1 MSDRQDTKPI
11 VDNATSSPN
20 ETAAHEIPKTMVI
33 SNLEVVVESAPKPA
47 SKPEFTKIGPYQI
60 IKVIGFGGVG
70 TVYEAVDSLLNRPV
84 ALKIL
89 NKKWIDDDIVK
100 ERFMREAKL
109 CTMIKSPHVPLMH
122 TVGEENGVPY
132 LAMELLQ
139 GFTLDDL
146 MKTSHLFTVPQIV
159 RLGREMAKGLSAAH
173 AMRLIHRDIK
183 PTNIWLETMPD
194 PSGGDRKMFR
204 VKILDFGMARLVE
217 QTQGLT
223 RAGVIVGTPLYMSPE
238 QASGGKVD
246 ARTDIFSLGVVLYRL
261 CTGRLPFG
269 GESIADVISN
279 INSQQV
285 PAVHELSPH
294 IPKKLSKLISRM
306 MMKTPADR
314 PPDAMNVARL
324 MEIMEE
330 EFKGM
335 NLKAPA
341 APGPAPVVNEKP
353 KSKVRADD
361 ASLPTEVLPQIKNPL
376 KPWFIISVIFNVI
389 LLLALMFLLGQLLK
403 IV

>member
-1 MSDRQDTKPI
+1 MTERQDTKPS
-11 VDNATSSPN
+11 VSDVVSPN
-20 ETAAHEIPKTMVI
+20 ETTAQEVPKTMVI
-33 SNLEVVVESAPKPA
+33 SNLEVVVESNPKSA
-47 SKPEFTKIGPYQI
+47 VVSPEFQKIGPYQI
-60 IKVIGFGGVG
+60 VKVIGFGGVG

-84 ALKIL
+84 ALKVL
-89 NKKWIDDDIVK
+89 NKKWLDDEVVK
-100 ERFMREAKL
+100 ERFLREAKL

-122 TVGEENGVPY
+122 MVGEENGVPY

-146 MKTSHLFTVPQIV
+146 MKTSHQFTIPQII
-159 RLGREMAKGLSAAH
+159 RLGREIAKGLSAAH

-183 PTNIWLETMPD
+183 PTNIWLETMAD
-194 PSGGDRKMFR
+194 PSGADRKMFR
-204 VKILDFGMARLVE
+204 VKILDFGMARLQE

-246 ARTDIFSLGVVLYRL
+246 ARSDIFSLGVVLYRL
-261 CTGRLPFG
+261 CTGKLPFG

-279 INSQQV
+279 ISTQQV
-285 PAVHELSPH
+285 PAVHEITPH

-306 MMKTPADR
+306 MMKNPADR

-324 MEIMEE
+324 LEIMEE
-330 EFKGM
+330 EFKVM
-335 NLKAPA
+335 TAVKPA
-341 APGPAPVVNEKP
+341 APPAAPAPVDQP
-353 KSKVRADD
+353 KSREKSDD
-361 ASLPTEVLPQIKNPL
+361 VSLPTEVLSPFQNPI
-376 KPWFIISVIFNVI
+376 KPWFIASVILNVV
-389 LLLALMFLLGQLLK
+389 LLLILMFLLGSLLK